1 MDDIAPLRQLAASV
15 TSPSRPRPTD
25 SPGQVDQVGSVG
37 SVAQPF
43 RAARDVV
50 RASQQNTSGVERQ
63 NTVKPTQTPS
73 RGGAQAGPVAAPALR
88 IKPFDGRSMFLFTP
102 AFAYRVHYS
111 PSGGRPDVP
120 EYPPAGARIDYYL
133 GAPSSDVKLEI
144 LDAAGAVVRTYT
156 SAASGA
162 QQGGRGGR
170 RGGGLPAVLPARIGM
185 NRFVWDLRYP
195 GGPSGGGDGEGG
207 GFGGGGPLV
216 APGPFRARLTAGGV
230 TKTESFVVKIDP
242 RVAKDGVTAVD
253 LAEQTKFALKV
264 RDSLAEARQ
273 LSQRVRQA
281 LEAKRGDPVRL
292 QAVSERLNTKSGV
305 YEDQMFID
313 QLSNVGREIGQA
325 DQKVP
330 ASAIERYN
338 QLMKEWT
345 SIKADGEAALR

>member
-1 MDDIAPLRQLAASV
+1 
-15 TSPSRPRPTD
+15 
-25 SPGQVDQVGSVG
+25 
-37 SVAQPF
+37 
-43 RAARDVV
+43 
-50 RASQQNTSGVERQ
+50 
-63 NTVKPTQTPS
+63 
-73 RGGAQAGPVAAPALR
+73 
-88 IKPFDGRSMFLFTP
+88 
-102 AFAYRVHYS
+102 
-111 PSGGRPDVP
+111 
-120 EYPPAGARIDYYL
+120 
-133 GAPSSDVKLEI
+133 
-144 LDAAGAVVRTYT
+144 
-156 SAASGA
+156 
-162 QQGGRGGR
+162 
-170 RGGGLPAVLPARIGM
+170 M
-185 NRFVWDLRYP
+185 NRFVWDLRHP

-216 APGPFRARLTAGGV
+216 APGTFRARLTAGGV